1 MFETCVNIILRN
13 EGGYV
18 NHPSDP
24 GGETNFGIT
33 KRNYPHLDIKNLTR
47 DQAKEIYRRD
57 YWQPMNLDGIN
68 KPELVLQIF
77 DMGVNAGIRT
87 AIKIIQ
93 GIVATKQDGVIGPVT
108 TALINRSTA
117 DLTDMYKSERRKYYC
132 DLVRRKPDLAVFLN
146 GWINRIEKTK
156 L

>member
-1 MFETCVNIILRN
+1 MFNEVVNIVLRN

-18 NHPSDP
+18 DHPNDP

-47 DQAKEIYRRD
+47 EQAREIYRKD
-57 YWQPMNLDGIN
+57 YWEPMRLNGLDN
-68 KPELVLQIF
+68 EELILHVF

-87 AIKIIQ
+87 AIKILQ
-93 GIVATKQDGVIGPVT
+93 RLVLTKDDGIIGPIT
-108 TALINRSTA
+108 TELVNRSTV
-117 DLTDMYKSERRKYYC
+117 DLVDLYKAERRKYYC

-146 GWINRIEKTK
+146 GWMNRVEKTK

>member
-1 MFETCVNIILRN
+1 MFYRVIDIVLRN

-33 KRNYPHLDIKNLTR
+33 KRNYPHLDISKLSR
-47 DQAKEIYRRD
+47 AEAREIYRKD
-57 YWQPMNLDGIN
+57 YWEPMRLNGLN
-68 KPELVLQIF
+68 SNELILQVF

-87 AIKIIQ
+87 AIKILQ
-93 GIVATKQDGVIGPVT
+93 RLVLTKDDGIIGPIT
-108 TALINRSTA
+108 TELVNRSTV
-117 DLTDMYKSERRKYYC
+117 DLVDLYKAERRKYYC

-146 GWINRIEKTK
+146 GWMNRVEKTK